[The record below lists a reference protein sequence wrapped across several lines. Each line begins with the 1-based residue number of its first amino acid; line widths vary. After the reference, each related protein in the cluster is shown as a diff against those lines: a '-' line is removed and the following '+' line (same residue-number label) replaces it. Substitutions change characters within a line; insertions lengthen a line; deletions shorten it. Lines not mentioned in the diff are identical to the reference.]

1 MGITIIP
8 YTQDWVPAV
17 VAFNVRLQAGGMNV
31 RFPETPTPAWLP
43 RLPGRSLYQ
52 EYFLAVSGDA
62 VRGAY
67 ILKSQEFVLRGDVV
81 TVGNLQLP
89 ISEGTVDKAFAA
101 VGLQLLSDALRR
113 QPLLY
118 SLGIG
123 GSQEPLTRLLRAV
136 GWSIAPVPFVARVH
150 HPVRFLREITYLRKT
165 SARRALLD
173 TLAIS
178 GLGAVGIR
186 LGQALAKRSRRLVR
200 DVTAVRVSNFETWAD
215 ALWHDVSAQYSLAAT
230 RSSAVLNILYPAA
243 NQRFIILKIRVG
255 QKPVGWAVL
264 LATPLSEHR
273 HFGKMKL
280 GSIVDNLA
288 LPGYEAAVTAAA
300 TDWLEHEDVDLIVSN
315 QAHAKWVAVVKQRGY
330 FQGPSNF
337 LLAISKALTERLAPL
352 AQHWPGI
359 HMNRGDGDGPIH
371 L

>member
-8 YTQDWVPAV
+8 YTEEWAPAV
-17 VAFNVRLQAGGMNV
+17 TAFNARLKTGGMKM

-81 TVGNLQLP
+81 TVGNFQLP

-101 VGLQLLSDALRR
+101 VGLQLLTDALRR

-118 SLGIG
+118 ALGIG
-123 GSQEPLTRLLRAV
+123 GSQESLTQLLRAV
-136 GWSIAPVPFVARVH
+136 GWNIAPVPFLARVH
-150 HPVRFLREITYLRKT
+150 HPARFLREITYLRKT
-165 SARRALLD
+165 VARRALLD
-173 TLAIS
+173 TLAFS

-186 LGQALAKRSRRLVR
+186 LGQVLATRPRHSAR
-200 DVTAVRVSNFETWAD
+200 DVAAERVSNFESWAD
-215 ALWHDVSAQYSLAAT
+215 ELWHDVSAQYSLAAT
-230 RSSAVLNILYPAA
+230 RSSAVLNILYPAS
-243 NQRFIILKIRVG
+243 NQRFIILKTNVG
-255 QKPVGWAVL
+255 QMPVGWAVL
-264 LATPLSEHR
+264 LATPLSEHK

-300 TDWLEHEDVDLIVSN
+300 TDWLEREDVDLIVSN
-315 QAHAKWVAVVKQRGY
+315 QTNAEWIAAVKQCGY
-330 FQGPSNF
+330 FPGPSNF

-352 AQHWPGI
+352 AQHWSGI